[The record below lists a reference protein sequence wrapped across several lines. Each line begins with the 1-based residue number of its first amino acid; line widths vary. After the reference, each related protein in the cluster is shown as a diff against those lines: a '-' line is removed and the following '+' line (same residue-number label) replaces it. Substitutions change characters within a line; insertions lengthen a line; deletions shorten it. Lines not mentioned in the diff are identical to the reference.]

1 MNAAPAPAPEQPPV
15 LGRTANRVVLGG
27 FVLALAGAIAMLSSN
42 GDAFLAILL
51 LVAGFALALAGLPA
65 ILFLY
70 YASRQPTPHIPRET
84 RQAIYFSASCL
95 LLCGIWFAV
104 GIGGPVALLGGAA
117 SAIAGLTTIVRAVR
131 FTGAGA
137 GSPRLVYGRSSLV
150 GAFLTVLILL
160 AFPKFGCSCGEDA
173 KGKAYRSQLKT
184 DLRDLVTAEEAYF
197 SRHHHFAARPAIDS
211 TFTPQPTDSLEVV
224 ARDSSGFSA
233 TARHLILSGV
243 ACGVWV
249 GVRPNGGMHDAQ
261 PGVPV
266 CWDQ

>member
-1 MNAAPAPAPEQPPV
+1 MSAAPPPV
-15 LGRTANRVVLGG
+15 EPPLLGRTANRVLLGG
-27 FVLALAGAIAMLSSN
+27 FLLALAGAIAILTSD

-51 LVAGFALALAGLPA
+51 LVAGFSLALAGLPA

-70 YASRQPTPHIPRET
+70 YAARQPTPQIPRET

-95 LLCGIWFAV
+95 LLCGIWFAA
-104 GIGGPVALLGGAA
+104 GIGGPVAFPGGAA
-117 SAIAGLTTIVRAVR
+117 AAIVGLATIVRAVR
-131 FTGAGA
+131 FAGAGP

-150 GAFLTVLILL
+150 GAFVTVLILL
-160 AFPKFGCSCGEDA
+160 AFPKFGCSCGADVKA
-173 KGKAYRSQLKT
+173 KAYRAQLTT
-184 DLRDLVTAEEAYF
+184 DLRDLVTAEEAYV
-197 SRHHHFAARPAIDS
+197 SQHHHYAARPEIDS
-211 TFTPQPTDSLEVV
+211 VFTPQAMDSLEVV

-233 TARHLILSGV
+233 TARHLLLSGV

-266 CWDQ
+266 CWAQ